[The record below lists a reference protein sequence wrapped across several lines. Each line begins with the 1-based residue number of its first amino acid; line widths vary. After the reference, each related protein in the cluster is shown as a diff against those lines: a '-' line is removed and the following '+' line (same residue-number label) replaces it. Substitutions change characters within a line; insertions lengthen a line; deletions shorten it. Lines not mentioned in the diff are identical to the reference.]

1 MEERSERSK
10 IEAAVAAGQ
19 PSPPPTPLSLPGLP
33 LTGGERLTAQPVRRW
48 RVAIAAV
55 VTCHDPVGGVLARSV
70 PSTRESSAEP
80 KWWPAA
86 TSRKRVRNPTT
97 TCFATRTARCTF
109 RTRAAAF
116 GAGHERTRTRTTRQS
131 VVGCR
136 SIQNEFE
143 QGRGEKT
150 TTTATR
156 WRRRGPDQIEATRL
170 CRGVRGEI
178 KGR

>member
-1 MEERSERSK
+1 MARGHRRGCHVPRSGR
-10 IEAAVAAGQ
+10 
-19 PSPPPTPLSLPGLP
+19 
-33 LTGGERLTAQPVRRW
+33 GG
-48 RVAIAAV
+48 
-55 VTCHDPVGGVLARSV
+55 GGLARSV
-70 PSTRESSAEP
+70 PSTRESSAQP
-80 KWWPAA
+80 KWWPTA
-86 TSRKRVRNPTT
+86 TSRERVRNPTT

-116 GAGHERTRTRTTRQS
+116 VAGHKRTRTRTTRQS

-136 SIQNEFE
+136 LIPNEFE

-156 WRRRGPDQIEATRL
+156 WRRRGPDRIEATRL

-178 KGR
+178 KGRELICVCEREGIILDFIS

>member
-1 MEERSERSK
+1 AFPSLEEKDSPHNPF
-10 IEAAVAAGQ
+10 ADGAW
-19 PSPPPTPLSLPGLP
+19 PSPRLSRATIRSG
-33 LTGGERLTAQPVRRW
+33 
-48 RVAIAAV
+48 
-55 VTCHDPVGGVLARSV
+55 GGVLARSV
-70 PSTRESSAEP
+70 PSTRESSAQP

-136 SIQNEFE
+136 SIQN
-143 QGRGEKT
+143 
-150 TTTATR
+150 
-156 WRRRGPDQIEATRL
+156 
-170 CRGVRGEI
+170 V
-178 KGR
+178 